1 MRSPSKQA
9 APSAVFVNTYMW
21 KCSFLCFKGSV
32 RPKWKLATK
41 QGCSAFLNNWR
52 RGRLV
57 LKHEKKKRNKKPWDL
72 KIWKDVIDTLRQTS
86 DRVCANTCSLA
97 ASFQISLETLEPFYV
112 CFFLLHPL
120 QLFRRT
126 LHHCFVVNLQKC
138 SVDYDTSRDSPSAWR
153 WRWGDNNRIFIFGST
168 YPLRP
173 NLLKAI

>member
-1 MRSPSKQA
+1 MKIGIKTGLQRFPQQLKKRE
-9 APSAVFVNTYMW
+9 T
-21 KCSFLCFKGSV
+21 CFKT
-32 RPKWKLATK
+32 W
-41 QGCSAFLNNWR
+41 
-52 RGRLV
+52 
-57 LKHEKKKRNKKPWDL
+57 KKKRNKKPWDL

-168 YPLRP
+168 YLLRP